1 MCNGGCN
8 RSNTR
13 EKVSTRACVPQY
25 SAYNC
30 AVLDGHDLPNDVE
43 QLKRLVLEHRS
54 HAQAQQ
60 LEIERLKIQLSRLR
74 RWKFGRSSEQME
86 LQIAQIELT
95 LEALQAAV
103 PKPPSETPPAAK
115 DQVRSKPKRHPVRRA
130 LPAHLPRETIIHVSA
145 SVGNGCTCVDCGG
158 KLRKLDQDVAEML
171 EFVPGYFKVLRHVRE
186 KHSCGRCSRIVQAPA
201 PSRPIER
208 GLPGPALLAHITAGK
223 YCYHQPLYR
232 QSEVYGYAGV
242 SIDRSTLTHWVG
254 AATRLLRPLVEAVRR
269 YVLGG
274 GQVHADDTPLPVLDP
289 GRGHTKTG
297 YLWTYVRD
305 ERPWGSS
312 LAPAVCFEYS
322 PNRKGE
328 HPRRHLLDFA
338 GVVHSDAYSG
348 LNALFEV
355 FTTKKHAKTVKTR
368 AGPGRIMRSLCW
380 AHVRRKIYDL
390 YVALDSP
397 IAREGIHRI
406 DELYDIETEIRGLT
420 PEERRQ
426 ERQARAVPLLDAL
439 YTWFMST
446 LAQLPKKSELAK
458 AIRYAVKPAHWPAL
472 MYYCSDGHVA
482 IDNNAAERSLRTVAL
497 GRRSYLFA
505 GSDVGGERAAAM
517 YSLIGSCKLN
527 KVDPESYLRYV
538 FERIADHPVN
548 RIDELLPWNVVL
560 EPLQAVSQAA

>member
-1 MCNGGCN
+1 
-8 RSNTR
+8 
-13 EKVSTRACVPQY
+13 
-25 SAYNC
+25 
-30 AVLDGHDLPNDVE
+30 VLDVHDLPNDVE

-54 HAQAQQ
+54 HAQTQQ

-95 LEALQAAV
+95 LEVLQAAT
-103 PKPPSETPPAAK
+103 PQPAPETPPASAAK
-115 DQVRSKPKRHPVRRA
+115 GQARSKPKRHPVRRA
-130 LPAHLPRETIIHVSA
+130 LPAHLPRETIIHLSP
-145 SVGNGCTCVDCGG
+145 SVRNGCTCADCGG

-171 EFVPGYFKVLRHVRE
+171 EFVPGYFKVIRHVRE
-186 KHSCGRCSRIVQAPA
+186 KHSCARCSSIVQAPA

-208 GLPGPALLAHITAGK
+208 GLPGPALLAHVTAGK

-242 SIDRSTLTHWVG
+242 PIDRSTLTQWVG
-254 AATRLLRPLVEAVRR
+254 AATRLANPLVEAICR

-274 GQVHADDTPLPVLDP
+274 RQLHADDTPLPVLDP

-312 LAPAVCFEYS
+312 LAPAVWFEYS

-328 HPRRHLLDFA
+328 HPRRHLNDFT

-348 LNALFEV
+348 LNEV
-355 FTTKKHAKTVKTR
+355 FEYFTTNQQGKRVKTR
-368 AGPGRIMRSLCW
+368 EGPVPTRSLCW
-380 AHVRRKIYDL
+380 AHVRRKLYDL

-406 DELYDIETEIRGLT
+406 DELFRIETEIRGLS
-420 PEERRQ
+420 PEVRRQ

-439 YTWFMST
+439 YTWLMSK
-446 LAQLPKKSELAK
+446 LAQLPKKSVLAK

-472 MYYCSDGHVA
+472 MHYCSDGHVE

-497 GRRSYLFA
+497 GRKSYLFA

-527 KVDPESYLRYV
+527 KIDPESYLRYV
-538 FERIADHPVN
+538 FERIADHPIN

-560 EPLQAVSQAA
+560 APPLPVSQAA